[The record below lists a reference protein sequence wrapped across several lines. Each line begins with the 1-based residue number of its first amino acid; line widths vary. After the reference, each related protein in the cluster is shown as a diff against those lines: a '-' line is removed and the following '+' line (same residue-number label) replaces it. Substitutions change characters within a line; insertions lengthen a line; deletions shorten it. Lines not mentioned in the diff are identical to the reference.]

1 MTLFNEYMRGLE
13 VLEFIAPATGQFVRS
28 MGVPVESSRVD
39 RAAVIYTGD
48 ANTIQFAMSEEYVKT
63 LTDDELA
70 AVLAHEAHHI
80 ILRHLQERFEKH
92 FEVDSYLVEAHE
104 CIINDQIPIRFG
116 LTLPED
122 TYSGPD
128 AFGEDFADL
137 TSAEGY
143 EVVKNFYAND
153 EKPDEQDSDSG
164 EENDAASSSGGSDNG
179 SGDSQSKGD
188 DSADDVS
195 NEGDEKPAGGAASN
209 DTDAPEPDEGAKGCN
224 GVIIDPNADPAT
236 ATQALDE
243 LIAQA
248 FDGVSEDDIE
258 REMGADARDAIQE
271 SMDEANDASGSDGFS
286 MSDSPDGVYD
296 MSHYGSDGA
305 VTNWEELIK
314 HIDPGNGSDVA
325 RWNRYNPAITA
336 IYPSVVLPLFEREQ
350 YGNRSGKP
358 VVVLALD
365 FSGSTPTHLLGTL
378 VSMADSIPSSRVEPK
393 VITWSDSVCEY
404 GPDKRTVYRGGTN
417 FANMIRWVRDEE
429 ARTDQEHHI
438 VCVSDGIFTST
449 GVDYEDS
456 RLHYVN
462 IPANGL
468 FGGRERPHK
477 FSNRY
482 KLSDFV
488 TK

>member
-28 MGVPVESSRVD
+28 MGVPVESPRVD

-48 ANTIQFAMSEEYVKT
+48 ANTIQFAMNEEYVKT

-80 ILRHLQERFEKH
+80 ILRHLQERFEKT

-104 CIINDQIPIRFG
+104 CIINDQIPVRFG

-122 TYSGPD
+122 TYSGPND
-128 AFGEDFADL
+128 FGEDFADL

-143 EVVKNFYAND
+143 EVVKNFYADN
-153 EKPDEQDSDSG
+153 EKPDEQDPVSD
-164 EENDAASSSGGSDNG
+164 EENEESATGGGSGNS
-179 SGDSQSKGD
+179 SGDSQSKD
-188 DSADDVS
+188 ESSEDDVS
-195 NEGDEKPAGGAASN
+195 NEGDEKSAGGAASDEAN
-209 DTDAPEPDEGAKGCN
+209 APEPDGDTKGCN
-224 GVIIDPNADPAT
+224 GIIIDPNADPSV
-236 ATQALDE
+236 ATQALDD
-243 LIAQA
+243 LVARA
-248 FDGVSEDDIE
+248 FDGVSADDVE
-258 REMGADARDAIQE
+258 REMGAEARDAIQE
-271 SMDEANDASGSDGFS
+271 SMDDANNASGSNSFS

-296 MSHYGSDGA
+296 KSHYGSDGA

-365 FSGSTPTHLLGTL
+365 FSGSTPAHLLGTL
-378 VSMADSIPSSRVEPK
+378 VAMADSIPSSRVEPK

-429 ARTDQEHHI
+429 TRTNQEHHI
-438 VCVSDGIFTST
+438 VCVSDGIFDSKR
-449 GVDYEDS
+449 VDYEDS
-456 RLHYVN
+456 RFHYVN
-462 IPANGL
+462 IPANSF
-468 FGGRERPHK
+468 FGGRERPHD